1 MWTPDPAKI
10 VTADQKAAKA
20 EAALKATFQ
29 TAIQGHVDSAA
40 RSRNYGDGNAL
51 AGYRDS
57 TVPAW
62 SAEAQAFIAWRD
74 QVWVYSYAEL
84 DKALAGERAV
94 PTAEEFIEELPAIIW
109 PE

>member
-10 VTADQKAAKA
+10 VTAEQKATEA
-20 EAALKATFQ
+20 EAALKAAFQ

-74 QVWVYSYAEL
+74 QVWLYSYAEM
-84 DKALAGERAV
+84 DKVTSGERGI
-94 PTAEEFIEELPAIIW
+94 PTVEGFIAELPSVEW
-109 PE
+109 PQ